1 VVTDEA
7 AATRRRDLAIGLA
20 LWLLPLVVVGVMVAR
35 DPSRRSVTPVFH
47 LASERWWA
55 RSDLYSDPRGYH
67 YLPQFALLFA
77 PFHALPKPLGDLLWR
92 CLSVGLVLW
101 GLAAFLRRTALSE
114 PGRRFLVACALA
126 LAPCLGA
133 VRNGQT
139 NLAFAGLCMLL
150 AASLAAERPF
160 TAALCLVALV
170 ALKPLGHVFV
180 LLAPWVYRK
189 VLAPLAVG
197 LAAFAAL
204 PYAAAPAA
212 YASAQYRNAWGHL
225 SGWSVTTE
233 SRFADL
239 TALLRTAGWTLSAPA
254 SLAVRA
260 AAGLVTLLLWW
271 RAASRTREPWRALT
285 LVLLGTI
292 YLMLFNPM
300 TEKNSYAIV
309 APAFAVAAAVFL
321 ELPETRRAG
330 NVLAFVLVSVGVLP
344 ELLWR
349 VTRDFGLWWDPLTV
363 LAVAIALSAAI
374 LRRGDAFAAAE
385 AA

>member
-1 VVTDEA
+1 MTGGAE
-7 AATRRRDLAIGLA
+7 ATRRRDLAIGLA
-20 LWLLPLVVVGVMVAR
+20 LWLLPLAVVGVMVAR

-55 RSDLYSDPRGYH
+55 RSDLYADPRGYH
-67 YLPQFALLFA
+67 YLPQFAVLFA
-77 PFHALPKPLGDLLWR
+77 PFHGLPKPFGDLLWR
-92 CLSVGLVLW
+92 GLSVGLLLW
-101 GLAAFLRRTALSE
+101 GLAAFLKRTAPEE

-139 NLAFAGLCMLL
+139 NLAFAGICMLL
-150 AASLAAERPF
+150 AASLAAERPV
-160 TAALCLVALV
+160 AAAVCLVALV
-170 ALKPLGHVFV
+170 ALKPLGLVLV
-180 LLAPWVYRK
+180 LLAPWVYRR

-204 PYAAAPAA
+204 PYAAAPAP
-212 YASAQYRNAWGHL
+212 YASAQYANAWAHL

-239 TALLRTAGWTLSAPA
+239 TALLRTAGWALSPPV
-254 SLAVRA
+254 SLALRA
-260 AAGLVTLLLWW
+260 AAGFGTLLLWW
-271 RAASRTREPWRALT
+271 RAASHTREPWRALT

-309 APAFAVAAAVFL
+309 APAFAAAAAVFL
-321 ELPETRRAG
+321 ERRQTRRAG
-330 NVLAFVLVSVGVLP
+330 AALAFVLVSVGVLP
-344 ELLWR
+344 EVFWR
-349 VTRDFGLWWDPLTV
+349 LTHNFGLWWDPLTV
-363 LAVAIALSAAI
+363 LAVAIALCAAI

-385 AA
+385 PA